1 MSGSY
6 GSLSVHLGA
15 NTRITCH
22 AYPDTGPILGVYGAD
37 IALTVHVNKHKAVD
51 AADVANA
58 KALADAAAVYLA
70 ECQRVYHQTHP
81 TTENDPNTGTGT
93 GTETGT
99 GAEVGCGDAAGPGEG
114 AAA

>member
-37 IALTVHVNKHKAVD
+37 IALTVHVNKHKAMD

-70 ECQRVYHQTHP
+70 ECERVYHQTHP
-81 TTENDPNTGTGT
+81 NTETGTG
-93 GTETGT
+93 TGT

>member
-1 MSGSY
+1 VSGSY

-22 AYPDTGPILGVYGAD
+22 AYPDTGPILGMYGAD
-37 IALTVHVNKHKAVD
+37 IALTVHGSKHKAVD
-51 AADVANA
+51 ATDVANA

-70 ECQRVYHQTHP
+70 ECQRIYHETHP
-81 TTENDPNTGTGT
+81 NTENGTVTGS
-93 GTETGT
+93 
-99 GAEVGCGDAAGPGEG
+99 GAEVGCGDAADPGEG

>member
-6 GSLSVHLGA
+6 GSVSVHLGA

-22 AYPDTGPILGVYGAD
+22 AYPDTGPILGVYGGD
-37 IALTVHVNKHKAVD
+37 IALNVQVRKHKAVD

-58 KALADAAAVYLA
+58 KALADAVAVYLA
-70 ECQRVYHQTHP
+70 ECERIYHETHP
-81 TTENDPNTGTGT
+81 HTDT
-93 GTETGT
+93 GTE
-99 GAEVGCGDAAGPGEG
+99 VGDRDAAGPAED